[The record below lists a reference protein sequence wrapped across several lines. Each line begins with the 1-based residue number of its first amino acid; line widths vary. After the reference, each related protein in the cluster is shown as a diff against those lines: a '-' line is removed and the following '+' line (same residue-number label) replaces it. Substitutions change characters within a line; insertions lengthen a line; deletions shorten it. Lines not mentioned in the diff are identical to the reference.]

1 MPMAERITMNKIQAL
16 FQIVVFYALPAPCQS
31 IVWVCVVWEYVY
43 IASAKVVKVLAL
55 DERCGGILYLSEWK
69 WVVWVILCTYKLK
82 LLGQPFVT
90 VGNKLL
96 IVWTWHGHIEVI
108 IPWDKSFVAYGTNH
122 CSSAYAIAKSMFLA
136 YLVEFQ

>member
-1 MPMAERITMNKIQAL
+1 MDKIQAL

-31 IVWVCVVWEYVY
+31 IVWICVVWEYVY

-69 WVVWVILCTYKLK
+69 WVVRIILCTYKLK

-96 IVWTWHGHIEVI
+96 IVRACDDIFAVVVVKISVVHV
-108 IPWDKSFVAYGTNH
+108 Y
-122 CSSAYAIAKSMFLA
+122 
-136 YLVEFQ
+136 YL